1 MRLCPVLS
9 DINQFNR
16 RMQNVSGAVPTE
28 TFSRSC
34 NRTRTYNLPVNSRL
48 LCQLS
53 YAGLVHICFS
63 GWLATRPRGDNLSAF
78 RGVRANWVWGGG
90 VGVCPCG
97 GAWRGEGEFGGRRA
111 GYPGRRPLRSYKS
124 YLCP

>member
-9 DINQFNR
+9 DINQFIR
-16 RMQNVSGAVPTE
+16 RMQNVSGAGPTE

-53 YAGLVHICFS
+53 YAGLVHFS
-63 GWLATRPRGDNLSAF
+63 SADWLATRPRGDNLSAF
-78 RGVRANWVWGGG
+78 GGVRANWLNGGG
-90 VGVCPCG
+90 VRVSAGRRG
-97 GAWRGEGEFGGRRA
+97 GRLPGRLVGSGWGIRGEGR
-111 GYPGRRPLRSYKS
+111 
-124 YLCP
+124 

>member
-16 RMQNVSGAVPTE
+16 RMQIVSGAVPTE

-53 YAGLVHICFS
+53 YAGLVQH
-63 GWLATRPRGDNLSAF
+63 LLLRGACHPAS
-78 RGVRANWVWGGG
+78 REQ
-90 VGVCPCG
+90 P
-97 GAWRGEGEFGGRRA
+97 
-111 GYPGRRPLRSYKS
+111 
-124 YLCP
+124 